1 MNRSSGVDARRMA
14 APSIDSSSLRAR
26 MKIAR
31 RCSGLVFGV
40 LAVAFAVTSGLVAV
54 SPPASADATSV
65 TGSWA
70 EDDRT
75 VQLRVHSAAMGQDIM
90 VKVLRPADRSVPRP
104 TLYLLNGG
112 GGGQDSAT
120 WQKNT
125 DVLRFLADKDV
136 NVVQP
141 VGGRWSYY
149 TDWRAP
155 DPKLGVYKWKTF
167 LTEEL
172 PPLIDAEF
180 GTTGVNAIAG
190 LSTSGTSVLQLPIA
204 KPGLYQAVA
213 AYSGCAQTS
222 DPIGREFIE
231 LAVESWGG
239 GDTENMYGPPDDPM
253 WAANDPYLHADQLR
267 GIRLFLSTGTG
278 IPGMYDTYNGAYA
291 QPGPRGYLNQL
302 VLGGVIEAAVNW
314 CTHNM
319 RDRLNALGI
328 PATYDFQPT
337 GTHSWGY
344 WQEALKNSWPVLA
357 EGLGLPL

>member
-1 MNRSSGVDARRMA
+1 MAGATASDGDAGSVRSGKETACRPWAHVLAVLAALIAVSAAPPSATAD
-14 APSIDSSSLRAR
+14 APSI
-26 MKIAR
+26 
-31 RCSGLVFGV
+31 
-40 LAVAFAVTSGLVAV
+40 
-54 SPPASADATSV
+54 

-75 VQLRVHSAAMGQDIM
+75 VQLRVRSAAMGQDIM

-125 DVLRFLADKDV
+125 DVLRFLAGKDV

-149 TDWRAP
+149 TDWRAA

-222 DPIGREFIE
+222 DPIGREFIK

-239 GDTENMYGPPDDPM
+239 GDTENMYGPPGDPM
-253 WAANDPYLHADQLR
+253 WAANDPYLHAEQLR

-278 IPGMYDTYNGAYA
+278 VPGMYDTYNGAYA
-291 QPGPRGYLNQL
+291 QPGPRGFLNQL

-319 RDRLNALGI
+319 RDRLNELGI

-344 WQEALKNSWPVLA
+344 WQDALKTSWPVLA
-357 EGLGLPL
+357 EGLGLPH

>member
-1 MNRSSGVDARRMA
+1 MLAIAVAMLAA
-14 APSIDSSSLRAR
+14 APGA
-26 MKIAR
+26 A
-31 RCSGLVFGV
+31 
-40 LAVAFAVTSGLVAV
+40 AVAPNATAE
-54 SPPASADATSV
+54 PASEI
-65 TGSWA
+65 TGSW
-70 EDDRT
+70 EVDDRT
-75 VQLRVHSAAMGQDIM
+75 VQVRVYSASMDTDIM
-90 VKVLRPADRSVPRP
+90 VNVQRPADRSVPRP

-149 TDWRAP
+149 TDWRAR

-204 KPGLYQAVA
+204 KPGLYRAVA
-213 AYSGCAQTS
+213 AYSGCAQIS
-222 DPIGREFIE
+222 DPIGQQFVKM
-231 LAVESWGG
+231 AVESWGG
-239 GDTENMYGPPDDPM
+239 GDTDNMYGPPGDPM
-253 WAANDPYLHADQLR
+253 WAANDPYVNAEGLR
-267 GIRLFLSTGTG
+267 GLKLFISTGTG
-278 IPGMYDTYNGAYA
+278 IPGMFDVYNGTHM
-291 QPGPRGYLNQL
+291 QPGPRGFANQL
-302 VLGGVIEAAVNW
+302 VLGGLIEAAVNW
-314 CTHNM
+314 CTHNL
-319 RDRLNALGI
+319 RDRLHQLGI
-328 PATYDFQPT
+328 PATFDFQPT

-344 WQEALKNSWPVLA
+344 WQQAMKDSWPVLA
-357 EGLGLPL
+357 EGLGLPR

>member
-1 MNRSSGVDARRMA
+1 MLAIAAAMLAA
-14 APSIDSSSLRAR
+14 APGA
-26 MKIAR
+26 A
-31 RCSGLVFGV
+31 
-40 LAVAFAVTSGLVAV
+40 AVAPNAVAE
-54 SPPASADATSV
+54 PASEI
-65 TGSWA
+65 TGSW
-70 EDDRT
+70 EVDDRT
-75 VQLRVHSAAMGQDIM
+75 VQVRVYSASMDTDIM
-90 VKVLRPADRSVPRP
+90 VNVQRPADRSVPRP

-149 TDWRAP
+149 TDWRAR

-204 KPGLYQAVA
+204 KPGLYRAVA
-213 AYSGCAQTS
+213 AYSGCAQIS
-222 DPIGREFIE
+222 DPIGQQFVKM
-231 LAVESWGG
+231 AVESWGG
-239 GDTENMYGPPDDPM
+239 GDTDNMYGPPGDPM
-253 WAANDPYLHADQLR
+253 WAANDPYVNAEGLR
-267 GIRLFLSTGTG
+267 GLKLFISTGTG
-278 IPGMYDTYNGAYA
+278 IPGMFDVYNGTHM
-291 QPGPRGYLNQL
+291 QPGPRGFANQL
-302 VLGGVIEAAVNW
+302 VLGGLIEAAVNW
-314 CTHNM
+314 CTHNL
-319 RDRLNALGI
+319 RDRLHQLGI
-328 PATYDFQPT
+328 PATFDFQPT

-344 WQEALKNSWPVLA
+344 WQQAMKDSWPVLA
-357 EGLGLPL
+357 DGLGLPR

>member
-1 MNRSSGVDARRMA
+1 MLAIAVAMLAA
-14 APSIDSSSLRAR
+14 APGA
-26 MKIAR
+26 A
-31 RCSGLVFGV
+31 
-40 LAVAFAVTSGLVAV
+40 AVAPNAVAE
-54 SPPASADATSV
+54 PASEI
-65 TGSWA
+65 TGSW
-70 EDDRT
+70 EVDDRT
-75 VQLRVHSAAMGQDIM
+75 VQVRVYSASMDTDIM
-90 VKVLRPADRSVPRP
+90 VNVQRPADRSVPRP

-149 TDWRAP
+149 TDWRAR

-204 KPGLYQAVA
+204 KPGLYRAVA
-213 AYSGCAQTS
+213 AYSGCAQIS
-222 DPIGREFIE
+222 DPIGQQFVKM
-231 LAVESWGG
+231 AVESWGG
-239 GDTENMYGPPDDPM
+239 GDTDNMYGPPGDPM
-253 WAANDPYLHADQLR
+253 WAANDPYVNAEGLR
-267 GIRLFLSTGTG
+267 GLKLFISTGTG
-278 IPGMYDTYNGAYA
+278 IPGMFDVYNGTHM
-291 QPGPRGYLNQL
+291 QPGPRGFANQL
-302 VLGGVIEAAVNW
+302 VLGGLIEAAVNW
-314 CTHNM
+314 CTHNL
-319 RDRLNALGI
+319 RDRLHQLGI
-328 PATYDFQPT
+328 PATFDFQPT

-344 WQEALKNSWPVLA
+344 WQQAMKDSWPVLA
-357 EGLGLPL
+357 DGLGLPR

>member
-1 MNRSSGVDARRMA
+1 MLAIAVAMLAA
-14 APSIDSSSLRAR
+14 APCA
-26 MKIAR
+26 A
-31 RCSGLVFGV
+31 
-40 LAVAFAVTSGLVAV
+40 AVAPSATAE
-54 SPPASADATSV
+54 PASEI
-65 TGSWA
+65 TGSW
-70 EDDRT
+70 EVDDRT
-75 VQLRVHSAAMGQDIM
+75 VQVRVHSASMDTDIM
-90 VKVLRPADRSVPRP
+90 VNVQRPADRSVPRP

-149 TDWRAP
+149 TDWRAR

-204 KPGLYQAVA
+204 KPGLYRAVA
-213 AYSGCAQTS
+213 AYSGCAQIS
-222 DPIGREFIE
+222 DPIGQQFVKM
-231 LAVESWGG
+231 AVESWGG
-239 GDTENMYGPPDDPM
+239 GDTDNMYGPPGDPM
-253 WAANDPYLHADQLR
+253 WAANDPYVNAEGLR
-267 GIRLFLSTGTG
+267 GLKLFISTGTG
-278 IPGMYDTYNGAYA
+278 IPGMFDVYNGTHM
-291 QPGPRGYLNQL
+291 QPGPRGFANQL
-302 VLGGVIEAAVNW
+302 VLGGLIEAAVNW
-314 CTHNM
+314 CTHNL
-319 RDRLNALGI
+319 RDRLHQLGI
-328 PATYDFQPT
+328 PATFDFQPT

-344 WQEALKNSWPVLA
+344 WQQAMKDSWPVLA
-357 EGLGLPL
+357 EGLGLPR

>member
-1 MNRSSGVDARRMA
+1 MKRSPAGDAFAPVAGSGSGRVGTARRPWVHA
-14 APSIDSSSLRAR
+14 LAALAAVFTVSAGVVPSAAKADAPSSI
-26 MKIAR
+26 
-31 RCSGLVFGV
+31 
-40 LAVAFAVTSGLVAV
+40 
-54 SPPASADATSV
+54 

-70 EDDRT
+70 EGDRT
-75 VQLRVHSAAMGQDIM
+75 VQLRVYSAAMQQDIM
-90 VKVLRPADRSVPRP
+90 VKVLRPADRSTPRP

-141 VGGRWSYY
+141 VGGKWSYY

-155 DPKLGVYKWKTF
+155 DPKLGLYKWKTF

-172 PPLIDAEF
+172 PPLIDAELD
-180 GTTGVNAIAG
+180 TTGVNAIAG

-213 AYSGCAQTS
+213 AYSGCAQIS
-222 DPIGREFIE
+222 DPIGQQFVK
-231 LAVESWGG
+231 LAVEGWGG
-239 GDTENMYGPPDDPM
+239 GDTVNMYGPLNDPM

-267 GIRLFLSTGTG
+267 GIHLFISTGTG
-278 IPGMYDTYNGAYA
+278 VPGMYDRYNGTHM
-291 QPGPRGYLNQL
+291 QPGPRGFFNQL
-302 VLGGVIEAAVNW
+302 VIGGVIESAVNW
-314 CTHNM
+314 CTQNL
-319 RDRLNALGI
+319 RSKLDQLGI

-344 WQEALKNSWPVLA
+344 WQEALKTSWPVLA
-357 EGLGLPL
+357 EGLGLPS